1 MRISKEHIL
10 QIAMCFTCS
19 TGSNHSYLSWKLFT
33 SVSYCTLKAHAK
45 DEDILQKKILFHSES
60 PRVHWMITVI
70 KWNQGSFL
78 SPNLWCSDV
87 INTLILELANAI
99 FFSVLT
105 TLFCIGHSLKCYLW
119 FFLMG
124 TLYPWFKI
132 FFIILPSLF
141 LLIKGTDTKAT
152 SVQLAI
158 RFPVEKDK
166 DIRHLIK
173 LRNKYADGNLNNHKS
188 TSLLILASKCPPM
201 TQQTVGWHPSKARTS
216 LCLSPGDSRQP
227 CSLSSY
233 TCGCVFISNEPFM
246 LTYPLTFPFVKLS

>member
-1 MRISKEHIL
+1 MPFFF
-10 QIAMCFTCS
+10 Q
-19 TGSNHSYLSWKLFT
+19 SWQLYFALD
-33 SVSYCTLKAHAK
+33 TL
-45 DEDILQKKILFHSES
+45 
-60 PRVHWMITVI
+60 W
-70 KWNQGSFL
+70 
-78 SPNLWCSDV
+78 
-87 INTLILELANAI
+87 NAI
-99 FFSVLT
+99 YDFSSWAHYIHDLR
-105 TLFCIGHSLKCYLW
+105 F
-119 FFLMG
+119 
-124 TLYPWFKI
+124 